1 MMKETCARNVGVR
14 YKEVMGMAIEI
25 IIRKL
30 PKKLKEEWKSGKF
43 SFIDF
48 ISNGLDIPPEDIEAG
63 LR

>member
-1 MMKETCARNVGVR
+1 MMKEIYARNVGVR
-14 YKEVMGMAIEI
+14 YKEVMRMAIEI

-30 PKKLKEEWKSGKF
+30 PKKLMEEWRNGNF

-48 ISNGLDIPPEDIEAG
+48 VSNGLGIPPEDIEAG